1 MGEVRR
7 TVRASRSL
15 PPSDDG
21 EVEDAKE
28 DTAFFLPFSTA
39 AVLLLLLLLSD
50 GRHRIH
56 AVRFPLVASAP
67 LGVD

>member
-39 AVLLLLLLLSD
+39 AVLLLLSD